1 MCLFKTSGDGQF
13 GFVALKVPERNPL
26 NSECLRVF
34 CWFFLYSTLITFLFL
49 CSSGL
54 LKEVELLAKEKLEL
68 QCQAEK
74 DHSNLR
80 SQMKVL
86 EVELEEQLHS
96 NQDLAK
102 QLLEVAELKQQI
114 QVLEKQLKKQ
124 RQFMDVSKLDI
135 MLSWFWM

>member
-1 MCLFKTSGDGQF
+1 MQP
-13 GFVALKVPERNPL
+13 ALT
-26 NSECLRVF
+26 
-34 CWFFLYSTLITFLFL
+34 TLLLFL
-49 CSSGL
+49 RSYSGL
-54 LKEVELLAKEKLEL
+54 LKEVEFLAKEKLEL

-96 NQDLAK
+96 NQDLAT

-114 QVLEKQLKKQ
+114 QVLEKQLKNQ
-124 RQFMDVSKLDI
+124 RQFMDVSKFGT
-135 MLSWFWM
+135 MFPCFWR